1 MNLVRSNFHQKHPQ
15 VILRKDNLL
24 GATLV
29 LERHGIDRHP
39 LYPVIS
45 RRGDQNHSRGAMVKT
60 KIESVYVSQAEQG
73 KDGVVVKVVHAQ
85 YYTHKNTKQIILR
98 KDDPKRE

>member
-1 MNLVRSNFHQKHPQ
+1 
-15 VILRKDNLL
+15 
-24 GATLV
+24 
-29 LERHGIDRHP
+29 
-39 LYPVIS
+39 
-45 RRGDQNHSRGAMVKT
+45 MVKT